1 MSREE
6 IDHRENP
13 PVCLAGGAGTGV
25 LQTST
30 LAGALRIELRPS
42 DLESP
47 VLTATQHPNI
57 MAQG

>member
-30 LAGALRIELRPS
+30 LATVKVTGPTDFLS
-42 DLESP
+42 SCS
-47 VLTATQHPNI
+47 
-57 MAQG
+57 